1 MILEVVMGLIILLII
16 INVVVFLAM
25 KESPIWLRVI
35 VGFCIFTPLALI
47 SGKKNKKDQKGG
59 TKE

>member
-1 MILEVVMGLIILLII
+1 MGLIILLII